1 MFLSKIFKFILI
13 LSVIGS
19 VYLFG
24 VISLKFSIF
33 PFSYNLTGLVSW
45 TSEQI
50 FGKEINSYEKNKINS
65 SYNESYTSLL
75 FDFDV
80 TWFSIDFKD
89 SYGAIVPLSKAKV
102 ILVSQVGEIFEI
114 DIKTGALAKLK
125 IPKILINEDDFKKFT
140 RSKRFTSDQP
150 WVNSALGQFGVKDAI
165 LIKDKLARKKLLI
178 SANYF
183 DPIKKC
189 VDFRIFKYDLSKY
202 EDNWETVYISN
213 PCISQHNGMP
223 SWGGGLAFVENSS
236 VLLSLGDAIHDGV
249 NYKNLVSDIN
259 SDYGKV
265 LLIDFDTKSKE
276 IYSVGHRNP
285 QGIIKTNSGNIIAVE
300 HGPEGGDE
308 INLILKGKD
317 YGWPISTFGVNYND
331 FIWPLNP
338 LNGSHDGY
346 EQPLISWVPNIG
358 PSDLTEIVTPNS
370 LWKNDIIVSSLRA
383 NALLRLKFHDGRVNF
398 IEVIEMDRRLRKVA
412 SFENRI
418 FLKGQTY
425 GEIGYFDIKVNEIK

>member
-125 IPKILINEDDFKKFT
+125 IPKILINEDDFKKTIDIMNKIKFI
-140 RSKRFTSDQP
+140 
-150 WVNSALGQFGVKDAI
+150 NSYSFI
-165 LIKDKLARKKLLI
+165 FSARPGTP
-178 SANYF
+178 SANLKKISGLF
-183 DPIKKC
+183 DKSITPPGIK
-189 VDFRIFKYDLSKY
+189 V
-202 EDNWETVYISN
+202 
-213 PCISQHNGMP
+213 
-223 SWGGGLAFVENSS
+223 LAF
-236 VLLSLGDAIHDGV
+236 
-249 NYKNLVSDIN
+249 
-259 SDYGKV
+259 
-265 LLIDFDTKSKE
+265 
-276 IYSVGHRNP
+276 
-285 QGIIKTNSGNIIAVE
+285 
-300 HGPEGGDE
+300 
-308 INLILKGKD
+308 
-317 YGWPISTFGVNYND
+317 
-331 FIWPLNP
+331 
-338 LNGSHDGY
+338 
-346 EQPLISWVPNIG
+346 
-358 PSDLTEIVTPNS
+358 
-370 LWKNDIIVSSLRA
+370 
-383 NALLRLKFHDGRVNF
+383 
-398 IEVIEMDRRLRKVA
+398 
-412 SFENRI
+412 
-418 FLKGQTY
+418 
-425 GEIGYFDIKVNEIK
+425 